1 MNDDFPILAAVAAFP
16 AHPYQLLDHLNTLG
30 VKATRSTLY
39 RRVDALVEMGLLE
52 AHEERGE
59 RGHPRRALH
68 LTASGRE
75 RVAKDTADT
84 LRSEPLE
91 SPLFALAL
99 DCAQAANTDAL
110 PDLLRTRM
118 ATAARRLTEEERTLA
133 YARQDEEYW
142 SRAGRERRVAHL
154 RADVAWLQSVL
165 ARRGGGAGVQEER
178 IPALAGRARRVG

>member
-1 MNDDFPILAAVAAFP
+1 MNDDFPILAAVAASP

-39 RRVDALVEMGLLE
+39 RRVDALIEAGLLV

-68 LTASGRE
+68 LTDEGRR
-75 RVAKDTADT
+75 RVADDAIDAI
-84 LRSEPLE
+84 RREPLE
-91 SPLFALAL
+91 SPMFALAVN
-99 DCAQAANTDAL
+99 CAQATDTTAL
-110 PDLLRTRM
+110 PALLRMRM
-118 ATAARRLTEEERTLA
+118 ASAARRLTEEERTLA
-133 YARQDEEYW
+133 STRQEGEYW

-165 ARRGGGAGVQEER
+165 SRREVAPAAATATIARSR
-178 IPALAGRARRVG
+178 RAV